1 MGILEI
7 DQIKKCEQEAADL
20 IEGARQRKKLA
31 IEEAIR
37 EGEER
42 MALRL
47 SDAEK
52 KVWEEREGAEKD
64 MQEEHTLLLK
74 NAKDEARRIREHST
88 QKKDDAVLRLIR
100 MITGEDHVLS
110 SPNE

>member
-1 MGILEI
+1 
-7 DQIKKCEQEAADL
+7 
-20 IEGARQRKKLA
+20 
-31 IEEAIR
+31 
-37 EGEER
+37 
-42 MALRL
+42 
-47 SDAEK
+47 
-52 KVWEEREGAEKD
+52 